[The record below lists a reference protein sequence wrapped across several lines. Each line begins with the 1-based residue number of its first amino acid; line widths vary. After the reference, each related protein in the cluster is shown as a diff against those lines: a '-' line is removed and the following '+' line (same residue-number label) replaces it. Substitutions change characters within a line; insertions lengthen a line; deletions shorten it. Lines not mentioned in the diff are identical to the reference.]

1 MRITPDTNVGEVVK
15 TNFKAA
21 EIFQASKIDY
31 CCGGDQNISEA
42 CQKAGVETEQ
52 LINRLEE
59 QLQESDP
66 DAEYINNMELG
77 ALADYIVNR
86 HHSYVQKSIPVLK
99 ENLKKI
105 ADVHGEKHPELA
117 QIRDLFYVSAGLLI
131 KHMQKEELA
140 LFPFVKKMEKAHN
153 EKSPLPES
161 PFGGVANPIAAMM
174 EDHENEGERFE
185 QISEL
190 TGNYQVPPDGCT
202 TFQVTMKQL
211 SEFEKD
217 LHRHIH
223 LENNILFQK
232 AITMEKTF

>member
-1 MRITPDTNVGEVVK
+1 MQITPDTNVGEVVK

-21 EIFQASKIDY
+21 EIFQANKIDY
-31 CCGGDQNISEA
+31 CCGGEQSISEA

-52 LINRLEE
+52 LISRLEE

-66 DAEYINNMELG
+66 DADYINSMEMG
-77 ALADYIVNR
+77 TLADYIVNR

-105 ADVHGEKHPELA
+105 ADVHGESHPELA
-117 QIRDLFYVSAGLLI
+117 QVRDLFYKSAGELT
-131 KHMQKEELA
+131 KHMQKEELM
-140 LFPFVKKMEKAHN
+140 LFPFVKKMERAHN
-153 EKSPLPES
+153 EHKPLPKS
-161 PFGGVANPIAAMM
+161 PFGGVANPIVEMM

-190 TGNYQVPPDGCT
+190 TDNYQVPADGCAT
-202 TFQVTMKQL
+202 YQVTMKQL
-211 SEFEKD
+211 NEFEKD

-232 AITMEKTF
+232 AITMEKKF